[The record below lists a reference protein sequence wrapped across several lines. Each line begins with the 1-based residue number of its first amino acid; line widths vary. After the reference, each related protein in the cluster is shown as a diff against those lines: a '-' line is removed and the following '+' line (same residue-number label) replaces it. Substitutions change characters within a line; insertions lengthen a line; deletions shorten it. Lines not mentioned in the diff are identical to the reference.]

1 MSQKSASAHI
11 VLISHDILV
20 EEEKKK
26 KSQKTQNPVVSDLIR
41 SVP

>member
-20 EEEKKK
+20 EEGKKK
-26 KSQKTQNPVVSDLIR
+26 KPKKHKTQ
-41 SVP
+41 